1 MIIELLT
8 QKGFVQNVDYS
19 YENGELVAL
28 EQTRM
33 IMQIDEDTQE
43 EVQVEEAFYA
53 DLPSLAELKLEA
65 VRQSDPAL
73 LISEYLKGK
82 PVSDDDSLNVELFLN
97 GQGGWR
103 FAQVEAPNIDEL
115 FNLIQPVQE
124 AQAIAQ
130 AKAQRIAQGRA
141 DRVKCEMALDL
152 VAGYNRERSLT
163 IEQITQMQSTFAQ
176 AEALLRANRPD
187 FAAQVISAI
196 EPDGVIIT
204 QEMKDDVLSVLQ

>member
-28 EQTRM
+28 EQIRM
-33 IMQIDEDTQE
+33 VTQIDEDTQE

-103 FAQVEAPNIDEL
+103 FAQVEAPSMDEL
-115 FNLIQPVQE
+115 FNLIQPVKQTMD
-124 AQAIAQ
+124 IAQ
-130 AKAQRIAQGRA
+130 AKAERIAQGRA
-141 DRVKCEMALDL
+141 DRAKCEMALDL
-152 VAGYNRERSLT
+152 VAGYNRQRSLS
-163 IEQITQMQSTFAQ
+163 IEQITQMQSMFAQ